1 MIRGRDKK
9 TRSEQNPIMKKEND
23 MRIRLYNARVL
34 AMDGDMEIRRGE
46 VWVDK
51 NRIVY
56 VGPEKPFTDGSD
68 ETENS
73 SRRMSVSGQEEDKWD
88 REIDLEGNLVMPG
101 FINAHTHSA
110 MTFLRS
116 YADDLPLQEWLQ
128 QQVFP
133 MEAKLTG
140 EDIYELSRLAIL
152 EYLSSGITA
161 NFDMYFQPEMIAK
174 ASMDCGFR
182 TVLVSSLNNFT
193 SSLEAM
199 EEEYLRWNHYD
210 ERIHYH
216 LGFHAEYTT
225 SEELLKGVAA
235 LAERYQAPVYTHNS
249 ETRREVEECIK
260 RHGMTPTAY
269 LDSLGLFRYGG
280 GGYHCVYLTDEDIQI
295 FRERGLSVV
304 TNPGSNTKL
313 ASGIAR
319 ISDILEAGINLA
331 IGTDGPASNNC
342 LDMFREM
349 FLVTGLAKLREENAA
364 AVPAEAVLRMAVSGG
379 AQALGLA
386 DCGCL
391 AEGKLADLIVIDL
404 QQPNMQPV
412 NNPVKNLVYSGSK
425 QNVKLTMV
433 NGQILYEDGKY
444 FVGTEP
450 EALYERANWIIRR
463 MTEN

>member
-1 MIRGRDKK
+1 
-9 TRSEQNPIMKKEND
+9 
-23 MRIRLYNARVL
+23 MRVRLYNARVL

-56 VGPEKPFTDGSD
+56 VGPGKEAV
-68 ETENS
+68 EENDK
-73 SRRMSVSGQEEDKWD
+73 RGNNGRQMYVSGQETVKWE
-88 REIDLEGNLVMPG
+88 REIDLKGNLVMPG
-101 FINAHTHSA
+101 FVNAHTHSA

-116 YADDLPLQEWLQ
+116 YADDLPLQEWLE

-161 NFDMYFQPEMIAK
+161 NFDMYFQPEMIAR
-174 ASMDCGFR
+174 ASVDCGFR

-193 SSLEAM
+193 SSLKEQ
-199 EEEYLRWNHYD
+199 EEEYQRFNHYD
-210 ERIHYH
+210 ERIRYH

-235 LAERYQAPVYTHNS
+235 LAEKYQAPVYTHNS
-249 ETRREVEECIK
+249 ETRREVEECIS

-269 LDSLGLFRYGG
+269 LDSLGLFCYGG
-280 GGYHCVYLTDEDIQI
+280 GGYHCVYMTDEDIRI
-295 FRERGLSVV
+295 FRERGLSAV

-313 ASGIAR
+313 ASGVAR
-319 ISDILEAGINLA
+319 ISDMIAAGVNLA

-364 AVPAEAVLRMAVSGG
+364 AVPAEQVLQMAVSGG
-379 AQALGLA
+379 AKALGLA
-386 DCGCL
+386 D
-391 AEGKLADLIVIDL
+391 
-404 QQPNMQPV
+404 
-412 NNPVKNLVYSGSK
+412 
-425 QNVKLTMV
+425 
-433 NGQILYEDGKY
+433 
-444 FVGTEP
+444 
-450 EALYERANWIIRR
+450 
-463 MTEN
+463 